1 MCNQAVGL
9 IQGCIESEGIPT
21 VSIALLREVAARVK
35 PPRSLWVP
43 FPMGYPLGEPGRP
56 EIQQRVLLAAL
67 ALLAEHSDAPIL
79 EDYPSGR
86 RPPGPGRGRQEP

>member
-9 IQGCIESEGIPT
+9 IQGCIEAEGIPT
-21 VSIALLREVAARVK
+21 VSISLLKEVAARVQ

-56 EIQQRVLLAAL
+56 EIQARVLLAAL
-67 ALLAEHSDAPIL
+67 ALLPRHSGQPIL
-79 EDYPSGR
+79 EDYVPGAAPSGTGR
-86 RPPGPGRGRQEP
+86 DRP

>member
-21 VSIALLREVAARVK
+21 VSISLLREVAQRVR
-35 PPRSLWVP
+35 PPRTLWVP

-56 EIQQRVLLAAL
+56 EIQERVLVSAL
-67 ALLAEHSDAPIL
+67 DLLRRHSASPIL
-79 EDYPSGR
+79 EDY
-86 RPPGPGRGRQEP
+86 RPAG

>member
-21 VSIALLREVAARVK
+21 VSIALLKEVVEKVR

-43 FPMGYPLGEPGRP
+43 FPMGYPVGEPGRP
-56 EIQQRVLLAAL
+56 ETQRRVLLQAL
-67 ALLAEHSDAPIL
+67 ELLSLHSPSPIL
-79 EDYPSGR
+79 EDYFAAGQEG
-86 RPPGPGRGRQEP
+86 GPH